1 MRLILLALSVALVQ
15 LASSVHGQ
23 QFQCQSEGFFV
34 DPNDCSKFVRCVDT
48 FQSGRYQVFKFD
60 CPAGKLMDKAKSVRV
75 MSHQLTN
82 TASESQ
88 VWSLTS
94 R

>member
-15 LASSVHGQ
+15 LASFADGQ

-48 FQSGRYQVFKFD
+48 FQSGRFQVFKFD
-60 CPAGKLMDKAKSVRV
+60 CPAGKLMKPVDWACEFISREAVA
-75 MSHQLTN
+75 QLTN
-82 TASESQ
+82 AT
-88 VWSLTS
+88 LNC
-94 R
+94 